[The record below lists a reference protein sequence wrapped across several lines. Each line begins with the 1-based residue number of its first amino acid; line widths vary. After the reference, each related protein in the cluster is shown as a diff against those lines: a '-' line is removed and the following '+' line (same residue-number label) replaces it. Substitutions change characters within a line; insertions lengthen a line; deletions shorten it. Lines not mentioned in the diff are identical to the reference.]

1 MADGGVALLVSY
13 TSIRSST
20 ATTAANHSTSIAST
34 SETQDLILHEL
45 TDDRATGGFGPWGT
59 VDYVNKIVNVKLVD
73 KTKTTNSYN
82 SDYENAE
89 SFESSLSGSPSASGS
104 DARKG
109 GAYNSA
115 SVGEEVLSA
124 SSVRVSYT
132 VSATSS
138 GSGTTTAD
146 APPITID
153 LCPYTKD
160 QIVPNSVRFTW
171 MGHVY
176 EDYDGSIVRDRTT
189 DDAGTVSGTIDYVSG
204 VAALTDYEVG
214 PNPQTLSV
222 QSLWTTRR
230 SWLTASIFMR
240 TQAAPLRPTGFVM
253 NLSDSQGN
261 AITATGDALGAITG
275 THLRGKITYET
286 GEVDLQ
292 FGDYV
297 LDSSLT
303 AAQKAEWWYDADD
316 VGAVEV
322 GKIWRPWPVD
332 PTTLRYNSVA
342 YFYLPLDAELLG
354 IDPVRLPQDGR
365 VVIYQPGGRA
375 VIGHTKV
382 GSPTT
387 VSNGQT
393 INLARVRLSRVRVIG
408 NDGATINTGYTTDL
422 EAGTVTFT
430 NVTGY
435 SQPVTIEDRIEDMV
449 LITDVGIDGSLKF
462 GRQVTH
468 AYPVPGSYVSSALMT
483 GDLRSRNSVLFDQA
497 SWDGSWVD
505 TQVGSAATGTY
516 NDILSPIEVSNVG
529 ASTERFALRF
539 TSTTAF
545 QIIGAHVGVIGT
557 GTITTD
563 TSPINPATNEPY
575 FTIRALGWGTGWSV
589 GNVLRINTVGA
600 LFPLWI
606 ARTVQPGPEAG
617 IDYSFSLLTRG
628 SVDRP
633 PSAP

>member
-1 MADGGVALLVSY
+1 MATGGVAAYWTDLGSVETTTSAKHSVKTTTTSDSQELV
-13 TSIRSST
+13 
-20 ATTAANHSTSIAST
+20 
-34 SETQDLILHEL
+34 LHQL
-45 TDDRATGGFGPWGT
+45 TDDTSTGGLGAWGT
-59 VDYVNKIVNVKLVD
+59 VDYVGKIVNVKLVD

-89 SFESSLSGSPSASGS
+89 AFESSLVGAPETTGSSS
-104 DARKG
+104 RLG
-109 GAYNSA
+109 GQYSTAA
-115 SVGEEVLSA
+115 VGEEVLA
-124 SSVRVSYT
+124 ATSVRVSYT
-132 VSATSS
+132 V
-138 GSGTTTAD
+138 GSPSPTAVTESIE
-146 APPITID
+146 APGISFD

-160 QIVPNSVRFTW
+160 QVVPNSVRFTW

-176 EDYDGSIVRDRTT
+176 EDYDGVIVRDRTT
-189 DDAGTVSGTIDYVSG
+189 VDPGTVSGTMNYENGIAV
-204 VAALTDYEVG
+204 LTDYVVG
-214 PNPQTLSV
+214 PSPQTVTV

-261 AITATGDALGAITG
+261 AITATGDTLGAITG

-286 GEVDLQ
+286 GEVELQ

-297 LDSSLT
+297 LDSSLS
-303 AAQKAEWWYDADD
+303 ADQKAEWWYDADD
-316 VGAVEV
+316 VGVVQA
-322 GKIWRPWPVD
+322 GRIWRPWPVD

-375 VIGHTKV
+375 VVGHTKV
-382 GSPTT
+382 GTPVT

-393 INLARVRLSRVRVIG
+393 IDLARVRLSRVRVIG
-408 NDGATINTGYTTDL
+408 DDGATINTGYTADL

-430 NVTGY
+430 NVSGY

-545 QIIGAHVGVIGT
+545 QIIGEHVGVIGT

-563 TSPINPATNEPY
+563 TSPINPATSEPY
-575 FTIRALGWGTGWSV
+575 FTVRALGWGTGWSV
-589 GNVLRINTVGA
+589 GNILRINTVGA

-617 IDYSFSLLTRG
+617 INYSFSLLTRG

>member
-1 MADGGVALLVSY
+1 MGNVAIWTNTKS
-13 TSIRSST
+13 SSSST
-20 ATTAANHSTSIAST
+20 SAAHSVATAETT
-34 SETQDLILHEL
+34 ETQEIVLHQL
-45 TDDRATGGFGPWGT
+45 VDDRSTGGLGVWGT
-59 VDYVNKIVNVKLVD
+59 VDYTAKLLNVKLVD
-73 KTKTTNSYN
+73 KTKQTNNYS
-82 SDYENAE
+82 SDYEDAVEFEE
-89 SFESSLSGSPSASGS
+89 SVTGLPGSSGSESK
-104 DARKG
+104 KG
-109 GAYNSA
+109 GTYGTAA
-115 SVGEEVLSA
+115 VGEEVLSA
-124 SSVRVSYT
+124 SSVRVSYA
-132 VSATSS
+132 VGSATATSTS
-138 GSGTTTAD
+138 ESVV
-146 APPITID
+146 APSVSLD
-153 LCPYTKD
+153 LCPYTND
-160 QIVPNSVRFTW
+160 QIVPNSVRFGW
-171 MGHVY
+171 MGHTY
-176 EDYDGSIVRDRTT
+176 EDYDGAIVRDRTT
-189 DDAGTVSGTIDYVSG
+189 GDAGTVSGTMDYANGLANMTDYV
-204 VAALTDYEVG
+204 VG
-214 PNPQTLSV
+214 ANPQTITI

-316 VGAVEV
+316 VGAVQA

-382 GSPTT
+382 GSPVT

-393 INLARVRLSRVRVIG
+393 IDLARVRLSRVRVIG
-408 NDGATINTGYTTDL
+408 DDGATINTGYSTDL
-422 EAGTVTFT
+422 EAGTITFT
-430 NVTGY
+430 DVTGY

-545 QIIGAHVGVIGT
+545 QIIGEHVGVIGT

-563 TSPINPATNEPY
+563 TSPTNPATGEPY

-589 GNVLRINTVGA
+589 GNILRINTVGA

-617 IDYSFSLLTRG
+617 INYSFSLLTRG